1 MKKVFRWIL
10 GVSVL
15 LLLIPGQT
23 VLAADKVPSKIRII
37 VPGGPGGGWDTTAR
51 ETAKVLM
58 GIGSIKAIDI
68 QNIPGAGGGKGIK
81 TLINEGKG
89 RTNLIL
95 VNSTPI
101 LLRHLNKT
109 FPESFRDLT
118 PLAST
123 IADFQAIAVRADSP
137 YKTLKDLGDAIKK
150 NPGKIAISG
159 GSSPGSMDHL
169 STAMVF
175 EGGKISWRDW
185 NYIPAAKGG
194 GDAMTMLLSSKH
206 IAALS
211 TGASEVIGQKEA
223 GKIRVL
229 CVTSPKR
236 ISSLPDV
243 PTAIE
248 EGFEA
253 TFTNWRGFFGPPG
266 LPKGVRDAYAKKFG
280 DMQKTSQWEAVRARY
295 GWANNFIPGDD
306 FYAFLEKEEGKMK
319 AMLTDMGFIK

>member
-1 MKKVFRWIL
+1 MFRTIKWT
-10 GVSVL
+10 
-15 LLLIPGQT
+15 LLILVLVGLMAGGP
-23 VLAADKVPSKIRII
+23 VLAKDLVPSKIRII

-51 ETAKVLM
+51 QTAKVLM
-58 GIGSIKAIDI
+58 DIGSIKAVDI

-81 TLINEGKG
+81 TLINEGTG

-123 IADFQAIAVRADSP
+123 IADFQALAVRADSP
-137 YKTLKDLGDAIKK
+137 YKTLKDLADAIKK

-169 STAMVF
+169 SAAMVL
-175 EGGKISWRDW
+175 EGGKVSWRDW

-194 GDAMTMLLSSKH
+194 GDAMTMLLASKH

-229 CVTSPKR
+229 CVTSSKR
-236 ISSLPDV
+236 IGSLPDV

-248 EGFEA
+248 AGFDA

-266 LPKGVRDAYAKKFG
+266 LPKNVRDAYAKKFG
-280 DMQKTSQWEAVRARY
+280 DMEKTSQWEAVRARQ
-295 GWANNFIPGDD
+295 GWANNFIPGDE
-306 FYAFLEKEEGKMK
+306 FYDFLEKEEGKMK
-319 AMLTDMGFIK
+319 VLLMDMGFIK

>member
-1 MKKVFRWIL
+1 MAMF
-10 GVSVL
+10 L
-15 LLLIPGQT
+15 LAFP
-23 VLAADKVPSKIRII
+23 VLAADEVPGKIRII

-58 GIGSIKAIDI
+58 ETGSIKAIDV
-68 QNIPGAGGGKGIK
+68 QNVPGAGGGKGIK
-81 TLINEGKG
+81 MLINEGSG

-118 PLAST
+118 PLAAT

-137 YKTLKDLGDAIKK
+137 YKSLKDLAEAIKGA
-150 NPGKIAISG
+150 PGKIAIGG

-169 STAMVF
+169 SAAMVF
-175 EGGKISWRDW
+175 EGGDVSWRDW
-185 NYIPAAKGG
+185 NYIPATKGG

-211 TGASEVIGQKEA
+211 TGASEVIGQMEA

-236 ISSLPDV
+236 IGSLPDV
-243 PTAIE
+243 PTAME
-248 EGFEA
+248 QGFDA

-266 LPKGVRDAYAKKFG
+266 LPAQVRDGYAKKFG
-280 DMQKTSQWEAVRARY
+280 EMQKTPQWEAARARY

-306 FYAFLEKEEGKMK
+306 FTAFLTKEEAKMK
-319 AMLTDMGFIK
+319 TMLMDMGFIK

>member
-1 MKKVFRWIL
+1 MARFIKMIALVAAA
-10 GVSVL
+10 VL
-15 LLLIPGQT
+15 L
-23 VLAADKVPSKIRII
+23 VPAVGPAGDLPAKIRII

-58 GIGSIKAIDI
+58 ETGAFKAIDI

-81 TLINEGKG
+81 TLINEGRG
-89 RTNLIL
+89 RRNLIL

-101 LLRHLNKT
+101 LLRHLNGT

-118 PLAST
+118 PIAST
-123 IADFQAIAVRADSP
+123 IADFQVIAVRADAP
-137 YKTLKDLGDAIKK
+137 YKTLKDLAAAIKK
-150 NPGKIAISG
+150 APGRIAICG

-169 STAMVF
+169 SAAMVLQA
-175 EGGKISWRDW
+175 GGVSWRNW

-194 GDAMTMLLSSKH
+194 GDAMTMLLSSRH

-229 CVTSPKR
+229 AVTSAKR
-236 ISSLPDV
+236 IGSLPDV
-243 PTAIE
+243 PTAVE
-248 EGFEA
+248 QGFDA

-266 LPKGVRDAYAKKFG
+266 MSTKVRDAYATVLG
-280 DMQKTSQWEAVRARY
+280 DIQKTPQWEKVRARY
-295 GWANNFIPGDD
+295 GWANNFIPGDE
-306 FYAFLEKEEGKMK
+306 FTRFLESEEGKMK
-319 AMLTDMGFIK
+319 AMLTEMGFIK

>member
-1 MKKVFRWIL
+1 MKNFARQFFLV
-10 GVSVL
+10 VVL
-15 LLLIPGQT
+15 CVAFLPVVGT
-23 VLAADKVPSKIRII
+23 AADSLPSKIRII
-37 VPGGPGGGWDTTAR
+37 VPGGAGGGWDTTAR
-51 ETAKVLM
+51 ETGKVLM
-58 GIGSIKAIDI
+58 DIDYFKAVDI

-89 RTNLIL
+89 RESLIL

-118 PLAST
+118 PLAAT

-137 YKTLKDLGDAIKK
+137 YNTLRDLADAIE
-150 NPGKIAISG
+150 NEPGTVAICG
-159 GSSPGSMDHL
+159 ASSPGSMDHL
-169 STAMVF
+169 SAAMIL
-175 EGGKISWRDW
+175 EKGRASWRKW

-206 IAALS
+206 VTALS

-229 CVTSPKR
+229 CVTSPQR
-236 ISSLPDV
+236 LDILPDV
-243 PTAIE
+243 PTARE
-248 EGFEA
+248 QGFDA

-266 LPKGVRDAYAKKFG
+266 MSAAMRDAFARRLG
-280 DMQKTSQWEAVRARY
+280 DMQKTAEWEKVRTRY
-295 GWANNFIPGDD
+295 GWANNYIPGQA
-306 FYAFLEKEEGKMK
+306 FFEFLEDEESKMK
-319 AMLTDMGFIK
+319 TMLMDMGFIR

>member
-1 MKKVFRWIL
+1 MVKLIKGIAL
-10 GVSVL
+10 AIAVL
-15 LLLIPGQT
+15 LVIPGIT
-23 VLAADKVPSKIRII
+23 LAGQGVPSKIRII

-58 GIGSIKAIDI
+58 DTKSIKAVDI

-118 PLAST
+118 PLAGT
-123 IADFQAIAVRADSP
+123 IADFQVIAVRADSP
-137 YKTLKDLGDAIKK
+137 YKSQKDLAAAIKK
-150 NPGKIAISG
+150 NSGKIAIAG
-159 GSSPGSMDHL
+159 ASSPGSMDHL
-169 STAMVF
+169 SAAMVF
-175 EGGKISWRDW
+175 QAGKVSWRDW

-229 CVTSPKR
+229 AVTSAER
-236 ISSLPDV
+236 IGSLADV
-243 PTAIE
+243 PTAVE
-248 EGFEA
+248 QGFDA

-266 LPKGVRDAYAKKFG
+266 MPQDVRDAYAKKFG
-280 DMQKTSQWEAVRARY
+280 DIQKTSEWEAVRARY
-295 GWANNFIPGDD
+295 GWVNNFIPGDQ
-306 FYAFLEKEEGKMK
+306 FYTFLEAEEEKMK
-319 AMLTDMGFIK
+319 ALLVDMGFIK